1 LRILRRIATAPIRLY
16 QRWISPWTPASC
28 RYRPTCSSYAV
39 EAIELHGLVRGGWL
53 SLKRVLSC
61 HPFREGGWDPVPGSA
76 DDDARDRR
84 DTDR

>member
-1 LRILRRIATAPIRLY
+1 MKLLRRIATAPIRLY

-28 RYRPTCSSYAV
+28 RYRPTCSAYSV

-61 HPFREGGWDPVPGSA
+61 HPFREGGWDPVPGSP
-76 DDDARDRR
+76 DDQAPPRDR
-84 DTDR
+84 